1 MSLSAKQRL
10 ILAATIVLSLA
21 GVGFGQAPEPFTIV
35 LLPDT
40 QYYTDKY
47 PDTYL
52 AQTAWIKDHAKER
65 NIKFVIHLGDI
76 VDDGTN
82 ERQWKVA
89 DEAQRAL
96 DGEVPYSV
104 LPGNHDM
111 DQERRNT
118 TLYNKYFSPK
128 RFEGCAWYGGHE
140 DETNDN
146 NLCLF
151 EAGGM
156 KFLVVSLQFDPS
168 DGTLDWAGKVI
179 DAHPD
184 CRAIVATHSY
194 TNPQG
199 RTPQGL
205 RIWEKLVRT
214 HTSVFLVLSGHIC
227 AVSLQTARND
237 AGAIVYE
244 ILTDYQ
250 SLPNGGD
257 GLLRTLRFVP
267 GENRIHVET
276 FSPTLKE
283 ETNKKYLKAT
293 YLLDYDMGAAGLKK
307 AG

>member
-1 MSLSAKQRL
+1 MRFPAKHRL
-10 ILAATIVLSLA
+10 ILPAAVVLCVA
-21 GVGFGQAPEPFTIV
+21 GFSFGQPPEPFTIV

-40 QYYTDKY
+40 QYYSDKY
-47 PDTYL
+47 PDTFL
-52 AQTAWIKDHAKER
+52 AQTTWIKGHAQER

-89 DEAQRAL
+89 DEAYRAL
-96 DGEVPYSV
+96 DGAVPYSV
-104 LPGNHDM
+104 APGNHDM

-128 RFEGCAWYGGHE
+128 RFEGCPWYGGHE
-140 DETNDN
+140 DDTNDN
-146 NLCLF
+146 NFCLF
-151 EAGGM
+151 DAGGM
-156 KFLVVSLQFDPS
+156 KFLVVSLEFDPN
-168 DGTLDWAGKVI
+168 DQTLDWAGNVI
-179 DAHPD
+179 AAHPD
-184 CRAIVATHSY
+184 RRAIVATHSY

-199 RTPQGL
+199 RTPAGK
-205 RIWEKLVRT
+205 RIWEKLVRR
-214 HTSVFLVLSGHIC
+214 HPSVFMVVSGHIG
-227 AVSLQTARND
+227 AVSLQMARND

-244 ILTDYQ
+244 MLTDYQ

-267 GENRIHVET
+267 GENRIHVEA

-283 ETNKKYLKAT
+283 EKKYLKAT
-293 YLLDYDMGAAGLKK
+293 YSLDYDMGAAPLKK